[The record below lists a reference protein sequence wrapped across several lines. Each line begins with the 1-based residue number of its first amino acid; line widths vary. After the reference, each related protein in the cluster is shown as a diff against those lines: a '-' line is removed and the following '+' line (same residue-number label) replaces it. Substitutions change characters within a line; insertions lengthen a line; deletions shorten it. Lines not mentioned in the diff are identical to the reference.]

1 MTVYNWP
8 DDFEWPYAGQP
19 RTVPPDFKQ
28 RMVRVQDQIYWLLN
42 AIYKLNAGAIS
53 EGAAEGIA
61 DDASSQAED
70 RAKAYAS
77 ALFDSVTAELEDL
90 YERVGALNMQISTTR
105 NPVTGMN
112 DYTYV
117 ALTQLYDILRPHS
130 MTWDELDGSGM
141 TWSELDGR
149 GLTWYQ
155 VDVNGRAALLGDDTE
170 RIIVTPAG
178 HITTLT
184 PGYVPALFV
193 NGHSWDE
200 LDEHGF
206 MYVRNA

>member
-53 EGAAEGIA
+53 EGT
-61 DDASSQAED
+61 AED
-70 RAKAYAS
+70 IAGKSSVEAEERAKAYA
-77 ALFDSVTAELEDL
+77 AGLFDSVTAELEDL
-90 YERVGALNMQISTTR
+90 YERVSALNMQISSTR

-117 ALTQLYDILRPHS
+117 ALTQLYDVLRPHS
-130 MTWDELDGSGM
+130 MTWNELDESSVTWDELDGSGY
-141 TWSELDGR
+141 
-149 GLTWYQ
+149 TWYE
-155 VDVNGRAALLGDDTE
+155 VDVNGRAVLLDDGTE
-170 RIIVTPAG
+170 RIIVTPAE

-184 PGYVPALFV
+184 PGYVPALFE

-206 MYVRNA
+206 MYIRNA